1 MTADPVRI
9 DEQTLGEF
17 LESLSSGA
25 PTPGGGT
32 AGAVLA
38 ATGCALVAMVGR
50 LTVGKRGFEDVEESM
65 KDMIERADLARREF
79 LVMAQ
84 SDAHAFDG
92 VMVAFKMPKE
102 TEPEKTARSA
112 AIQTGYEQAASVP
125 LHVARRA
132 VSLLALAETATATG
146 NPLAASDG
154 LSGASA
160 LYCGALCAI
169 ANVEINTAGLRD
181 EDRRMQLLD
190 ELAGLRALA
199 DYSLKSSQTA
209 FQLRLSS

>member
-1 MTADPVRI
+1 MTA
-9 DEQTLGEF
+9 EAAGLAGQTLEEF
-17 LESLSSGA
+17 LESLGSNS
-25 PTPGGGT
+25 PTPGGGA

-38 ATGCALVAMVGR
+38 ATGCALIAMVGR
-50 LTVGKRGFEDVEESM
+50 LTTGKKSFEDVQDSM
-65 KDMIERADLARREF
+65 NEMIAKADAARKEF
-79 LVMAQ
+79 LELAQ
-84 SDAHAFDG
+84 ADAHAFDG
-92 VMVAFKMPKE
+92 VMAAFRMPKE
-102 TEPEKTARSA
+102 TEEEKAARA
-112 AIQTGYEQAASVP
+112 DAIEEGYQRASTVP
-125 LHVARRA
+125 LQVARKA
-132 VSLLALAETATATG
+132 VGLLALAETATATG

-169 ANVEINTAGLRD
+169 ANVEINAAGLRD
-181 EDRRMQLLD
+181 EDDRIELLD

>member
-1 MTADPVRI
+1 LTEETVAI
-9 DEQTLGEF
+9 AGQTLGEF
-17 LESLSSGA
+17 LESLGSGA
-25 PTPGGGT
+25 PTPGGGA

-38 ATGCALVAMVGR
+38 ATGCALIAMVGR
-50 LTVGKRGFEDVEESM
+50 LTVGKKGFEEVEESM
-65 KDMIERADLARREF
+65 KELIERADVARGEF
-79 LVMAQ
+79 LDMAQ

-112 AIQTGYEQAASVP
+112 AIQAGYEQAASVP

-132 VSLLALAETATATG
+132 VGLLALAETATATG
-146 NPLAASDG
+146 NPLAVSDG

-169 ANVEINTAGLRD
+169 ANVEINAAGLRQ

>member
-1 MTADPVRI
+1 
-9 DEQTLGEF
+9 
-17 LESLSSGA
+17 
-25 PTPGGGT
+25 
-32 AGAVLA
+32 VLA

-50 LTVGKRGFEDVEESM
+50 LTVGKKGFEDVEESM

-112 AIQTGYEQAASVP
+112 AIQEGYEQAASVP